1 MSSLPASG
9 SGALLENSFSITLLW
24 ESVGGINVS
33 FLASARIQDR
43 VLSIPGSYL
52 VRTCS
57 VANSV
62 RGTFNRICYGAGTD
76 QIVI

>member
-9 SGALLENSFSITLLW
+9 FGTLLENSFSITLLW

-43 VLSIPGSYL
+43 VLSIPDSYL

-62 RGTFNRICYGAGTD
+62 RGTLNRICYGAGTD